1 LSSSDGING
10 AGDLPALCR
19 HLDDA
24 VIVASPG
31 DKARPCAAIGRWVP
45 GFCAGGGSVGKLDPD
60 GGMVAGLFP
69 AARARVD
76 ACGLQPLLRTVEEEM
91 ERRLGY
97 LIISRFRSDAPPDN
111 Q

>member
-1 LSSSDGING
+1 
-10 AGDLPALCR
+10 
-19 HLDDA
+19 
-24 VIVASPG
+24 
-31 DKARPCAAIGRWVP
+31 
-45 GFCAGGGSVGKLDPD
+45 
-60 GGMVAGLFP
+60 MVAGLFP

-76 ACGLQPLLRTVEEEM
+76 ACGLQPLLRGTVEEEM